1 MAAWAGV
8 APGNN
13 QSGGKRRSGRVRR
26 GNSALRATLAE
37 CAHGAVR
44 THGTQFKSYHQ
55 AHVGKLGYK
64 RSILAV
70 AHKLLRTI
78 LAMLRD
84 NEPYRDQGIDYQ
96 ALVVHRNAARW
107 LAKLK
112 RYGYLQ
118 AIQTAAAAQAA

>member
-1 MAAWAGV
+1 M
-8 APGNN
+8 
-13 QSGGKRRSGRVRR
+13 
-26 GNSALRATLAE
+26 E

-55 AHVGKLGYK
+55 AHVGKPGSK

-84 NEPYRDQGIDYQ
+84 NEPYRDPGIDYQ

-107 LAKLK
+107 LANLK

-118 AIQTAAAAQAA
+118 AIQTAPAAQAA